1 VPVYA
6 YKGVAESG
14 RTTRGTVSAD
24 SMRTARA
31 KLRGDGVFLTEIN
44 ETNAPAESAD
54 KAERR
59 GSGLNIEI
67 NLPRRI
73 PPMERAIATRQL
85 ATLVAAGIPLVEA
98 LGALVTQIDHATLKG
113 VMSSVRDRVNE
124 GSSLA
129 DALVA
134 TGRFDTLYVSMVK
147 AGEAG
152 GQLDAVLLRIADY
165 LEESVRMSSR
175 VTSIMVY
182 PAAMMTFAFL
192 VVGVLVT
199 FILPQIT
206 GLLASMGAELPA
218 ITRWIIAVSDF
229 ATDWWWA
236 ILIAIIAA
244 IFGLRRIIGTEAG
257 GAAFDRIALRL
268 PIIGR
273 IVRYVAISRFARTL
287 GSLLGS
293 GVNIIQAMDIAKH
306 VSANS
311 VIAGVIEDAKVA
323 VIEGSSLAAPLRQS
337 REFPSM
343 VVTMVEVGER
353 AGELDSMLNRVA
365 ETYDQQVET
374 TIERLTSLLEP
385 LLILV
390 MVGVVMMIVL
400 AVLMPLMELTNA
412 LN

>member
-1 VPVYA
+1 MPVYA
-6 YKGVAESG
+6 YKGVAQSG
-14 RTTRGTVSAD
+14 RTTKGTVSAE

-31 KLRGDGVFLTEIN
+31 KLRGDGVYLTDIS
-44 ETNAPAESAD
+44 ETNATVESVE
-54 KAERR
+54 KQTG
-59 GSGLNIEI
+59 GSGLNFEI

-85 ATLVAAGIPLVEA
+85 ATLVSAGIPLVEA
-98 LGALVTQIDHATLKG
+98 LGALVTQIDHAPLKA
-113 VMSSVRDRVNE
+113 VMATVRDRVNE

-129 DALVA
+129 DALQS
-134 TGRFDTLYVSMVK
+134 TGKFDTLYVSMVK

-152 GQLDAVLLRIADY
+152 GHLDAVLLRIADY
-165 LEESVRMSSR
+165 LEESVAMSSK

-182 PAAMMTFAFL
+182 PSVMLGFAFL

-206 GLLASMGAELPA
+206 GLLASMGGELPA

-229 ATDWWWA
+229 ATSWWWA
-236 ILIAIIAA
+236 ILIAVVALIFA
-244 IFGLRRIIGTEAG
+244 IRQVARTEAG
-257 GAAFDRIALRL
+257 GAAIDRMALATPVVGRL
-268 PIIGR
+268 
-273 IVRYVAISRFARTL
+273 VRFVSISRFSRTL
-287 GSLLGS
+287 GSMLSS
-293 GVNIIQAMDIAKH
+293 GVNIIQAMDIAKS
-306 VSANS
+306 VTSNS
-311 VIAGVIEDAKVA
+311 VIASVVDEAKGA
-323 VIEGSSLAAPLRQS
+323 VIEGSSLASTLRQS

-353 AGELDSMLNRVA
+353 AGELDSMLLRVA

-374 TIERLTSLLEP
+374 TVERLTSLLEP

-390 MVGVVMMIVL
+390 MVGVVMIIVL
-400 AVLMPLMELTNA
+400 SVLMPLMELTNS